1 MFMSI
6 FAKKNKTGGIADVIR
21 CDQEDYLIW
30 KWHPKGA
37 AEGDLKR
44 DTAIRTNSVLRVKD
58 GEVAVFVYKQK
69 DGHNQDFI
77 VGPHDETLKT
87 KNFPVLSSIIGLWY
101 EKDTPFQAEVFFI
114 NLGRALQVK
123 FGVPYFDIA
132 DPRFPDFEA
141 PVAVRGTLTFKIED
155 YEAFVKH
162 YQLAT
167 FEMEDFKKKVTDA
180 IARYVK
186 DSVAKAPAENDIPLI
201 QIESKIDLINDK
213 AELNVKE
220 RLYETFGVTVTG
232 FDISAIEIDK
242 ESEGYQE
249 LRNISKGMAGRKAE
263 IDIQHY
269 EESLRI
275 QREEGQYAAHMG
287 TKQANLGAYETEVK
301 GEVGVESAKALG
313 KMGENGAGRI
323 DIGGDGGQ
331 GGGAG
336 FNPVSLMAGLAVGGA
351 VVKNIGGTLDQ
362 TMNSS
367 GNVPPAIPTVTFHV
381 AIDGKA
387 VGPFE
392 TAKVIEMINSGQVLK
407 DTLIWK
413 QGTPNWVK
421 AGELKEFSDLFPPDL
436 PPAK

>member
-1 MFMSI
+1 MGI
-6 FAKKNKTGGIADVIR
+6 FNKKNKTGGIADIIR

-37 AEGDLKR
+37 LEGDLAR
-44 DTAIRTNSVLRVKD
+44 ETAIRTNSVLRVKD

-87 KNFPVLSSIIGLWY
+87 KNFPILSSIIGLWY

-114 NLGRALQVK
+114 NLKRALQIK

-132 DPRFPDFEA
+132 DPRFHDFEA

-180 IARYVK
+180 ITRYVK

-213 AELNVKE
+213 VELNVKE

-242 ESEGYQE
+242 ESVGYQE
-249 LRNISKGMAGRKAE
+249 LRNISKGMALRKAE
-263 IDIQHY
+263 MDIKHY

-275 QREEGQYAAHMG
+275 QREEEQYAMHMG

-313 KMGENGAGRI
+313 KMGENGAGHI
-323 DIGGDGGQ
+323 DISGDGSQ
-331 GGGAG
+331 GGGTG
-336 FNPVSLMAGLAVGGA
+336 FNPVSLMTGLAVGGA
-351 VVKNIGGTLDQ
+351 VAKNIGGTLDQ
-362 TMNSS
+362 TMNASI
-367 GNVPPAIPTVTFHV
+367 NVPPTIPAVTFHV

-392 TAKVIEMINSGQVLK
+392 TAKVIDMIKSGQVLK

-421 AGELKEFSDLFPPDL
+421 AQELKEFSDSFPPDL
-436 PPAK
+436 PLTK

>member
-1 MFMSI
+1 MGI
-6 FAKKNKTGGIADVIR
+6 FNKKNKNGGIADVIR

-30 KWHPKGA
+30 KWHPNGA
-37 AEGDLKR
+37 QEGDLAR
-44 DTAIRTNSVLRVKD
+44 ETAIRTNSVLRVKD

-77 VGPHDETLKT
+77 IGPHDETLKT
-87 KNFPVLSSIIGLWY
+87 KNFPILSSIIGLWY

-114 NLGRALQVK
+114 NLKRALQIK

-132 DPRFPDFEA
+132 DPRFIDFEA

-180 IARYVK
+180 ITRYVK

-213 AELNVKE
+213 VELNVKE

-242 ESEGYQE
+242 ESVGYQE
-249 LRNISKGMAGRKAE
+249 LRNISKGMALRKAE
-263 IDIQHY
+263 MDIKHY

-275 QREEGQYAAHMG
+275 QREEEQYALHMG

-313 KMGENGAGRI
+313 KMGENGAGHI
-323 DIGGDGGQ
+323 DIGGDGNQ
-331 GGGAG
+331 GGGTG
-336 FNPVSLMAGLAVGGA
+336 FNPVSLMTGLAVGGA
-351 VVKNIGGTLDQ
+351 VAKNIGGTLDQ
-362 TMNSS
+362 TMNASI
-367 GNVPPAIPTVTFHV
+367 NVPPAIPTVTFHV

-392 TAKVIEMINSGQVLK
+392 TAKVIDMIKSGQILK

-421 AGELKEFSDLFPPDL
+421 AQELKEFSDSFPPEL
-436 PPAK
+436 PPTK

>member
-1 MFMSI
+1 MGI
-6 FAKKNKTGGIADVIR
+6 FNKKNKNGGIADIIR

-37 AEGDLKR
+37 QEGDLNR
-44 DTAIRTNSVLRVKD
+44 ETAIRTNSVLRVKD

-87 KNFPVLSSIIGLWY
+87 KNFPILSSIIGLWY

-114 NLGRALQVK
+114 NLKRALQIK

-132 DPRFPDFEA
+132 DPRFIDFEA

-180 IARYVK
+180 ITRYVK

-213 AELNVKE
+213 VELNVKE

-242 ESEGYQE
+242 ESVGYQE
-249 LRNISKGMAGRKAE
+249 LRNISKGMALRKAE
-263 IDIQHY
+263 MDIKHY

-275 QREEGQYAAHMG
+275 QREEEQYAKHMG

-313 KMGENGAGRI
+313 KMGENGAGHI
-323 DIGGDGGQ
+323 DISGDGSQ
-331 GGGAG
+331 GGGTG
-336 FNPVSLMAGLAVGGA
+336 FNPVSLMTGLAVGGA
-351 VVKNIGGTLDQ
+351 VAKNIGGTLDQ
-362 TMNSS
+362 TMNASI
-367 GNVPPAIPTVTFHV
+367 NVPPVIPAVTFHV

-392 TAKVIEMINSGQVLK
+392 TAKVIEMIKSGQVLK

-421 AGELKEFSDLFPPDL
+421 AQELREFSDSFPPEL
-436 PPAK
+436 PPTK

>member
-1 MFMSI
+1 MSI
-6 FAKKNKTGGIADVIR
+6 YAKKNKTGGMADVIR
-21 CDQEDYLIW
+21 CDQPDYLVW
-30 KWHPKGA
+30 KWHPSGA
-37 AEGDLKR
+37 ARGDLKR
-44 DTAIRTNSVLRVKD
+44 ETAIRTNSVLRVKD

-132 DPRFPDFEA
+132 DPRFPDFA
-141 PVAVRGTLTFKIED
+141 VPVAVRGTLTFKIED
-155 YEAFVKH
+155 YESFVKH

-180 IARYVK
+180 VARYVK
-186 DSVAKAPAENDIPLI
+186 DAVAKAPAENDIPLI
-201 QIESKIDLINDK
+201 QIETKNDLINDK
-213 AELNVKE
+213 AEINVKE
-220 RLYETFGVTVTG
+220 RLFETFGVTVTG
-232 FDISAIEIDK
+232 FDINSIELDK
-242 ESEGYQE
+242 DTEAYEE
-249 LRNISKGMAGRKAE
+249 LKKVSKDLAARKAE

-275 QREEGQYAAHMG
+275 QREEEQYAAHMG

-323 DIGGDGGQ
+323 DIGGDDGQ
-331 GGGAG
+331 GGGVG

-351 VVKNIGGTLDQ
+351 VAKNIGGTLDQ
-362 TMNSS
+362 TMNAA
-367 GNVPPAIPTVTFHV
+367 GNVPPTIPAITFHIV
-381 AIDGKA
+381 VDGKA
-387 VGPFE
+387 IGPFE
-392 TAKVIEMINSGQVLK
+392 TAKVIEMINNGQVKK
-407 DTLIWK
+407 DTLVWK

-421 AGELKEFSDLFPPDL
+421 ASDLAEFAASFPPEI

>member
-1 MFMSI
+1 MGI
-6 FAKKNKTGGIADVIR
+6 FNKKNKTGGIADIIR

-30 KWHPKGA
+30 KWHPNGA
-37 AEGDLKR
+37 LEGDLAR
-44 DTAIRTNSVLRVKD
+44 ETAIRTNSVLRVKD

-87 KNFPVLSSIIGLWY
+87 KNFPILSSIIGLWY

-114 NLGRALQVK
+114 NLKRALQIK

-132 DPRFPDFEA
+132 DPRFIDFEA

-180 IARYVK
+180 ITRYVK

-213 AELNVKE
+213 VELNVKE

-242 ESEGYQE
+242 ESVGYQE
-249 LRNISKGMAGRKAE
+249 LRNISKGMALRKAE
-263 IDIQHY
+263 MDIKHY

-275 QREEGQYAAHMG
+275 QREEEQYALHMG

-313 KMGENGAGRI
+313 KMGENGAGHI
-323 DIGGDGGQ
+323 DISGDGNQ

-336 FNPVSLMAGLAVGGA
+336 FNPVSLMTGLAVGGA
-351 VVKNIGGTLDQ
+351 VAKNIGGTLDQ
-362 TMNSS
+362 TMNASI
-367 GNVPPAIPTVTFHV
+367 NVPPTIPAVTFHV

-392 TAKVIEMINSGQVLK
+392 TAKVIEMIKSGQVLK

-421 AGELKEFSDLFPPDL
+421 AQELKEFSDSFPPEL
-436 PPAK
+436 PPTK